1 MPRQGHAV
9 ALLALLHVHTALAS
23 HVAIAH
29 LNKYPGVITS
39 DVRATLK
46 LEAIGSD
53 LLRVSGYITGLAG
66 SAIGGW
72 HVHGGYSCGL
82 ASDVGESLFTSATT
96 SCFNSLTA
104 NNIENPC
111 YVADSNGVAFIDK
124 QIRGFS
130 LTASTP
136 TLGRTIVVHDSS
148 GVRVACGIIEP
159 LHGETVDVGVYPGAS
174 VPPSYA
180 LTRGLLH
187 ITEEGDAATNFVRPS
202 SSSFNVRGSVRIV
215 TQGGSTQA
223 TQLMS
228 VSLRGADP
236 ACASGPGSA
245 TGSCGITL
253 NLETSCAG
261 TSFTPLPGALVSYT
275 STSDG
280 TIQTQRAASTGYNA
294 LQLTGK
300 ALLVHDYAGARIAC
314 ALIGSGG
321 DAVSP
326 TPLPAVYPFLPP
338 SPVPPTPLPTPSPP
352 TPTPLPPPSLSLPP
366 PSTLPPP
373 PSLPLPPRH
382 LSLIPSPPPRSAPGC
397 ESAASSPA
405 SPPMPLGSASTF
417 TPALPVPP
425 PPPRAPWVATTS
437 LGCQST
443 RG

>member
-1 MPRQGHAV
+1 MFPAETPQVCKPRRIMIIMPRQCGA

-29 LNKYPGVITS
+29 LNTYPGVITS
-39 DVRATLK
+39 VRATLK

-66 SAIGGW
+66 CSTAGCAIGAIGGW

-96 SCFNSLTA
+96 LCFNSVTA

-111 YVADSNGVAFIDK
+111 YVADSKGVAFIDK

-130 LTASTP
+130 LTGSAP

-159 LHGETVDVGVYPGAS
+159 LHGETVDVGVYPGTS

-215 TQGGSTQA
+215 TQGGSAQA

-245 TGSCGITL
+245 AGSCGITL

-261 TSFTPLPGALVSYT
+261 TSFTPLPGALMSYT

-294 LQLTGK
+294 IQLTGK

-321 DAVSP
+321 DAVRL
-326 TPLPAVYPFLPP
+326 TPLPAVYPLLAP
-338 SPVPPTPLPTPSPP
+338 SPIP
-352 TPTPLPPPSLSLPP
+352 PTPLPPPPPPGRHRVANPRHPHRPRPQCRWGQLPHSHRLYLCHRLPP
-366 PSTLPPP
+366 ERRGWPLLPSD
-373 PSLPLPPRH
+373 
-382 LSLIPSPPPRSAPGC
+382 
-397 ESAASSPA
+397 ASRPVAKCHWPA
-405 SPPMPLGSASTF
+405 
-417 TPALPVPP
+417 
-425 PPPRAPWVATTS
+425 
-437 LGCQST
+437 
-443 RG
+443 

>member
-1 MPRQGHAV
+1 MPRQCG

-29 LNKYPGVITS
+29 LNTYPGVITS
-39 DVRATLK
+39 VRATLK

-66 SAIGGW
+66 CSTAGCAIGAIGGW

-96 SCFNSLTA
+96 LCFNSVTA

-111 YVADSNGVAFIDK
+111 YVADSKGVAFIDK

-130 LTASTP
+130 LTGSTP

-148 GVRVACGIIEP
+148 GVRVACGIVEP
-159 LHGETVDVGVYPGAS
+159 LHGETVDVGVYPGTS
-174 VPPSYA
+174 VPLSYA

-187 ITEEGDAATNFVRPS
+187 VTEEGDAATNFVRPS

-215 TQGGSTQA
+215 TQGGSAQA

-261 TSFTPLPGALVSYT
+261 TSFTPLPGALMSYT

-294 LQLTGK
+294 IQLTGK

-321 DAVSP
+321 DAVRL
-326 TPLPAVYPFLPP
+326 TPLPAVYPLLPP
-338 SPVPPTPLPTPSPP
+338 SPIPPTPLPTPPP
-352 TPTPLPPPSLSLPP
+352 QVGTGLRIRGILTGLAPNAVGVSFHIHTG
-366 PSTLPPP
+366 STC
-373 PSLPLPPRH
+373 
-382 LSLIPSPPPRSAPGC
+382 AT
-397 ESAASSPA
+397 A
-405 SPPMPLGSASTF
+405 SPPSAVGGHYFPRMP
-417 TPALPVPP
+417 VD
-425 PPPRAPWVATTS
+425 PWLNVTGQPDATATDKGVATVDYS
-437 LGCQST
+437 IGDSNVMNDCH
-443 RG
+443 

>member
-82 ASDVGESLFTSATT
+82 AVGESLFTSATT

-111 YVADSNGVAFIDK
+111 YVADSKGVAFIDK

-130 LTASTP
+130 LTGSSP

-148 GVRVACGIIEP
+148 ATGSGARVACGVIEP
-159 LHGETVDVGVYPGAS
+159 LHGETIDVGVYPGS
-174 VPPSYA
+174 GVPPSYA
-180 LTRGLLH
+180 GTRGLLH

-202 SSSFNVRGSVRIV
+202 PSSFNVRGSVRIV
-215 TQGGSTQA
+215 TQGGSTLA

-236 ACASGPGSA
+236 ACAAGPGSA
-245 TGSCGITL
+245 AGSCGITL

-280 TIQTQRAASTGYNA
+280 SIQTQLAATTGYNA

-321 DAVSP
+321 DAVRL
-326 TPLPAVYPFLPP
+326 TPLPAVCPLLPP
-338 SPVPPTPLPTPSPP
+338 SPIPPPPLPTHSPP
-352 TPTPLPPPSLSLPP
+352 TPTPLPPSSPSLL
-366 PSTLPPP
+366 P
-373 PSLPLPPRH
+373 PSLPLPTCH
-382 LSLIPSPPPRSAPGC
+382 LSFIPSPPPP
-397 ESAASSPA
+397 
-405 SPPMPLGSASTF
+405 
-417 TPALPVPP
+417 
-425 PPPRAPWVATTS
+425 
-437 LGCQST
+437 
-443 RG
+443 

>member
-1 MPRQGHAV
+1 MSAPSHLIMPRQCGA

-29 LNKYPGVITS
+29 LNTYPGVITS
-39 DVRATLK
+39 VRATLK

-96 SCFNSLTA
+96 LCFNSLTA

-111 YVADSNGVAFIDK
+111 YVADSKGVAFLDK

-130 LTASTP
+130 LTGSTP

-148 GVRVACGIIEP
+148 GVRVACGIVEP
-159 LHGETVDVGVYPGAS
+159 LHGETVDVGVYPGTS
-174 VPPSYA
+174 VPLSYA

-187 ITEEGDAATNFVRPS
+187 VTEEGDAATNFVRPS

-215 TQGGSTQA
+215 TQGGSAQA

-245 TGSCGITL
+245 AGSCGITL

-294 LQLTGK
+294 IQLTGK

-321 DAVSP
+321 DAVRL
-326 TPLPAVYPFLPP
+326 TPLPAVYPLLPP
-338 SPVPPTPLPTPSPP
+338 SPIPPTPLPP
-352 TPTPLPPPSLSLPP
+352 
-366 PSTLPPP
+366 
-373 PSLPLPPRH
+373 
-382 LSLIPSPPPRSAPGC
+382 PPPRSAPGC

-405 SPPMPLGSASTF
+405 FPPMPLGSASTF